1 MEYCGIWNIVDITET
16 LMASYHLKTH
26 YMTPTGMLLCNA
38 EIKRGISHG
47 VSFFA
52 MYGSIVIDFP
62 L

>member
-1 MEYCGIWNIVDITET
+1 MEYCGICNIVDITET
-16 LMASYHLKTH
+16 RMASYHLNTH
-26 YMTPTGMLLCNA
+26 HMTSSGMSLCNA

-52 MYGSIVIDFP
+52 MYGSIVIDFS